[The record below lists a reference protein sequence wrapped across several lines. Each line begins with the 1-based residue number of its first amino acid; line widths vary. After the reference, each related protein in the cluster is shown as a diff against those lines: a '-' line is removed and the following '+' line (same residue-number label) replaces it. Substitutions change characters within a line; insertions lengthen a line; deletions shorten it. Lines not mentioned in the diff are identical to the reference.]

1 MTTLLRRLACLTGVL
16 TLAVLGAVFVPSA
29 RGATLQVSAGPLQA
43 TTVGTNQ
50 VIAVPYFSWNRKA
63 RYATVVLPRDYG
75 PGDAEALPCIVQPHG
90 RGGVPTGPA
99 SRWDDLPT
107 TERFMVICPDSS
119 GRRDPA
125 NSWGVEGQLQDISE
139 IVDVVEK
146 SLPWV
151 HVDHQRLYLVGISMG
166 GQETLCTLAR
176 YPDRFAAGLCVDG
189 NANLAARY
197 REFPFVDM
205 TDTRPLMRR
214 EVGGTPS
221 QVPWLYQR
229 RSSTPFAATL
239 ATSGVPIGIWWSRDD
254 TIGYNQTRTQTGYLY
269 KRIKSL
275 VPTAPV
281 VQVIGRGAHGTMLSR
296 HPEAAVDFL
305 RPNGVWRTLPPAP
318 TTWEYRSWLL
328 SASAWDYT
336 FTTTAVT
343 RKLWRVRVAP
353 GRLVVSSP
361 RSLTVLAPYDAA
373 LAVPASVTVN
383 GVVRQLTP
391 VDGHIRIAFPAGEST
406 ATWAAT

>member
-239 ATSGVPIGIWWSRDD
+239 ATSGVPSGSGGAAMTRSATTRPGRRRATSTRGSRASYPRRPSSRSS
-254 TIGYNQTRTQTGYLY
+254 GGARTARCSAGTP
-269 KRIKSL
+269 RRPWTSCAR
-275 VPTAPV
+275 TAC
-281 VQVIGRGAHGTMLSR
+281 GAPCRRRPRHGSTAAGCCRPAPGTTPSPRRPSPASCGACGSR
-296 HPEAAVDFL
+296 
-305 RPNGVWRTLPPAP
+305 LPPRRLEPEIPDRAC
-318 TTWEYRSWLL
+318 
-328 SASAWDYT
+328 
-336 FTTTAVT
+336 AVQT
-343 RKLWRVRVAP
+343 PPWRCP
-353 GRLVVSSP
+353 
-361 RSLTVLAPYDAA
+361 
-373 LAVPASVTVN
+373 PA
-383 GVVRQLTP
+383 
-391 VDGHIRIAFPAGEST
+391 
-406 ATWAAT
+406 